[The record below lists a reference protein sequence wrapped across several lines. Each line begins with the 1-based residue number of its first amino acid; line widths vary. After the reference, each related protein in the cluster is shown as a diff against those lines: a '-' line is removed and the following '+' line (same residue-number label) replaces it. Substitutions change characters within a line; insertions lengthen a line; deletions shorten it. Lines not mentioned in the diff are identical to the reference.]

1 MEPNGGI
8 RFPREKGEILFATA
22 SQSLGQPAAPWER
35 SMELRQKAFYPPRQA
50 RLRNLP
56 VKPWS

>member
-1 MEPNGGI
+1 M
-8 RFPREKGEILFATA
+8 FPREKGKILFVTA
-22 SQSLGQPAAPWER
+22 SQSLRQTAAPWER
-35 SMELRQKAFYPPRQA
+35 STELRQKTFYPPGEP